1 MPDAAVVLLKQ
12 FFDNVFDIFGPNSE
26 HVRALMSENPLF
38 TDHEDKWNR
47 SRFKLLGYSKHE
59 IGILR
64 GIDQHAMGGP
74 HEAHFE
80 SRRQD
85 GASQP
90 DPRLFPGIANFGRN
104 DVLVPDDDHSVRL
117 HL

>member
-1 MPDAAVVLLKQ
+1 MPDTAVVLLKQ
-12 FFDNVFDIFGPNSE
+12 FFDNVFDIFWPNSE
-26 HVRALMSENPLF
+26 HVRALMSEKPLF
-38 TDHEDKWNR
+38 TNHEDKGNR
-47 SRFKLLGYSKHE
+47 SRFKLLGYPKHE

-64 GIDQHAMGGP
+64 GIDQHAMGSP
-74 HEAHFE
+74 YETHFE
-80 SRRQD
+80 SRRQN

-90 DPRLFPGIANFGRN
+90 DPCLFPGIANFGGN